1 MPADRHPEAPRLPD
15 VLPERVAGA
24 AVDDGDTLTE
34 VELTGAAWAGV
45 RADGVECTEVVLAE
59 PDVSGSELLG
69 WTLRDAVL
77 RDANLANATIRGG
90 EWTRVL
96 VDGGRLTGLQVAEAE
111 LRDVVWRGCGADMA
125 AFRHTRLA
133 HVTFADCNLREADF
147 TGIRAEHVRFLDCD
161 LRQAAFHHARF
172 AASELRR
179 CRLEGVEGVEGLRGA
194 AVEMGQ
200 LLELAPTLA
209 HALGIGLL
217 DG

>member
-1 MPADRHPEAPRLPD
+1 VPADRHPEAPRLPD
-15 VLPERVAGA
+15 VLPERAAGGP
-24 AVDDGDTLTE
+24 VGDGDAVTE
-34 VELTGAAWAGV
+34 VELAGAAWAGV
-45 RADGVECTEVVLAE
+45 RADGVECTEVVLVD
-59 PDVSGSELLG
+59 PDLSGSELLD

-90 EWTRVL
+90 EWSRVR
-96 VDGGRLTGLQVAEAE
+96 VEGGRLTGLQVAEAA

-133 HVTFADCNLREADF
+133 YVTFEDCNLREADF
-147 TGIRAEHVRFLDCD
+147 TGVRAEHVRFLDCD
-161 LRQAAFHHARF
+161 LRGAAFHHAQV
-172 AASELRR
+172 AQSELRR
-179 CRLEGVEGVEGLRGA
+179 CRLDGVEGVEGLRGA
-194 AVEMGQ
+194 AMEMEQ